1 LRTKAVEVTLVGWP
15 DYVFEED
22 YNLLPLSEVE
32 QFIQQ
37 NNRLP
42 DIPSAK
48 EIEENGLNIGEM
60 QSKLLLKIE
69 ELTLYILDLQKQ
81 IDELKKQ

>member
-1 LRTKAVEVTLVGWP
+1 MGSWP
-15 DYVFEED
+15 DYVFAPD
-22 YNLLPLSEVE
+22 YRLRPLLELE

-37 NNRLP
+37 NKHLP
-42 DIPSAK
+42 EIPSAQ
-48 EIEENGLNIGEM
+48 EIEENGIDLGAM

-81 IDELKKQ
+81 IDELRKQ